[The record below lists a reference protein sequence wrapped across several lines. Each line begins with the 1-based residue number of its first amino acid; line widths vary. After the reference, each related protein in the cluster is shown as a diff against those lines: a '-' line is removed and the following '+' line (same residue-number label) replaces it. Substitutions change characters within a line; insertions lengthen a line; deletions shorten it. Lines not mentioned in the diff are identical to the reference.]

1 MVTFILSL
9 FFTIQSSLVALAS
22 TGCSDPSLQLISEVA
37 DIIEDHYIDK
47 SVTRERLLFG
57 AIQGMLAQVEGINYE
72 HQLVSNHLLFPS
84 QYSQVRRAL
93 EGELVGIGI
102 HVNLDPVTNKSVVTG
117 VIPNSPGHQAGIKI
131 GDKLIAVNGERINT
145 TGLSNFP
152 LKPGITIGLLLE
164 RDGELFRLH
173 VNQKRLNLPAVT
185 AYPANGHIGYMK
197 IARFHQFV
205 PPKVKQHLKR
215 FEEAKL
221 RGLILDLRDN
231 PGGRLDDAV
240 TTAEF
245 FLNPGLKIA
254 TMKYRTKEPQTFITS
269 KPPLWHKPMVV
280 LINNGTSG
288 GAEVL
293 ASTIRFNKRGVLIG
307 EKTFGKSS
315 IQSIFPLSNE
325 FALKL
330 TTAKIETQEGISFEG
345 SGITPDLTIPIDQ
358 NHNQDGQDRQLS
370 SAVEILR
377 YKIEQEEPTIA
388 KPDQIL
394 KAVNKEPK

>member
-1 MVTFILSL
+1 MTSLVLSL
-9 FFTIQSSLVALAS
+9 LLTTQLSMAT
-22 TGCSDPSLQLISEVA
+22 TGCGDPSLQLVSEVA

-57 AIQGMLAQVEGINYE
+57 AIQGMLAQVEGISYE

-102 HVNLDPVTNKSVVTG
+102 HVNLDPATNKSIVTG
-117 VIPNSPGHQAGIKI
+117 IIPNSPGHHAGIKT
-131 GDKLIAVNGERINT
+131 GDTLIAVNGERIST

-152 LKPGITIGLLLE
+152 LKPGITIGLLME

-173 VNQKRLNLPAVT
+173 VKQQRLKLPAVT
-185 AYPANGHIGYMK
+185 ASPANGHIGYLK

-205 PPKVKQHLKR
+205 PPKVKQHLKK
-215 FEEAKL
+215 FEEAKI

-231 PGGRLDDAV
+231 PGGRIDDAI

-254 TMKYRTKEPQTFITS
+254 TMKYRTKAPQTFTTS
-269 KPPLWHKPMVV
+269 QPPVWRRPMVV
-280 LINNGTSG
+280 LVNNGTSG

-293 ASTIRFNKRGVLIG
+293 ASAIRFNKRGVLIG
-307 EKTFGKSS
+307 EKTFGKST

-330 TTAKIETQEGISFEG
+330 TTARIETQDGIPFEG
-345 SGITPDLTIPIDQ
+345 SGIIPDLVIPPLGDP
-358 NHNQDGQDRQLS
+358 HNNQDRQFS
-370 SAVEILR
+370 SAIEILR
-377 YKIEQEEPTIA
+377 YKIEQEEPTIS

-394 KAVNKEPK
+394 KAVNKE

>member
-1 MVTFILSL
+1 MQFILSL
-9 FFTIQSSLVALAS
+9 LFTIHTNSSAA
-22 TGCSDPSLQLISEVA
+22 TECADPSLQLISEVA

-47 SVTRERLLFG
+47 SLTRERLLFG
-57 AIQGMLAQVEGINYE
+57 AIQGMLAQVEGIKYE

-102 HVNLDPVTNKSVVTG
+102 HVNLDPVTNKSIITA

-131 GDKLIAVNGERINT
+131 GDRLIAINGEKIST
-145 TGLSNFP
+145 TGLSNFQ
-152 LKPGITIGLLLE
+152 LKPGMTIGLLLE

-173 VNQKRLNLPAVT
+173 VKQKRLKLPAVT
-185 AYPANGHIGYMK
+185 ATSTNRQIGYLK

-205 PPKVKQHLKR
+205 PPKVKQQLKI
-215 FEEAKL
+215 FDDSKI

-231 PGGRLDDAV
+231 PGGRVDDAIA
-240 TTAEF
+240 TTEY

-254 TMKYRTKEPQTFITS
+254 TMKYRSKEPLTFITS
-269 KPPLWHKPMVV
+269 KQPLWNKPLVV
-280 LINNGTSG
+280 LVNRGTSG

-293 ASTIRFNKRGVLIG
+293 ASAIRFNKRGVLIG

-330 TTAKIETQEGISFEG
+330 TTAKIEAGVSFDG
-345 SGITPDLTIPIDQ
+345 SGITPDLAIPSD
-358 NHNQDGQDRQLS
+358 NNNQDKQYN
-370 SAVEILR
+370 SAIEILR
-377 YKIEQEEPTIA
+377 YKIEQEEPPIS
-388 KPDQIL
+388 KP
-394 KAVNKEPK
+394 N